1 MQSYNQERAILRYDG
16 KSFRNQV
23 KAQKTTGWLRMRI
36 SYFNG
41 SWKRQEDLKCWV
53 LGKSKLAT
61 AFREML
67 SVCQI
72 DATGGKDGDKFW
84 YGKNGDKFWYGKSRS
99 LNCSDLASL
108 TEAIAELRKIGW
120 EVYGD
125 LPPRRSRRLKYYR
138 VLRQQIRKAGVVI
151 DGANVIGEAG
161 KLVDERMLP
170 SRAPVLGSLLEGL
183 VGDKIDSRSIYFDR
197 SCLKWLRFKDV
208 QCRDLIVK
216 MQGTFPREAICI
228 PPKENGAAD
237 IKLLNA
243 ARGENGMRRFIIS
256 NDNFDE
262 YAEEFRWI
270 DEEPTAIL
278 NIELTDDGTALEI
291 PALGVRYP
299 VSPKRDYPI
308 RHLWGFFLPERR
320 SDLFLETVKED
331 IFWPANSFALV
342 GFETKRAIDWINA
355 AADEYCRPLIV
366 CSMKEIYEDKGN
378 PVLDEFQKRLIAEV
392 ESLLPPEER
401 EMLPQFEPEDITS
414 FLPAFDSALTRS
426 ARRFKAFD
434 SALNRRSEG
443 FNSNDPSFTL
453 VLTDLEQCLRFDLA
467 ERADFFGQLLL
478 GLFERKTYPIQ
489 IGLVSRVP
497 IRWLEFDTPR
507 GDPTL
512 SEKIRSYELPS
523 SVFKVEDIKRFV
535 PGLDDKIVRRIKALV
550 TSYGGE

>member
-1 MQSYNQERAILRYDG
+1 MQSNNQERAILRYDG

-72 DATGGKDGDKFW
+72 DATGGKD
-84 YGKNGDKFWYGKSRS
+84 GDKFWYGKSRS

-270 DEEPTAIL
+270 DEDRTAIL

-291 PALGVRYP
+291 PALGTRYP
-299 VSPKRDYPI
+299 VSHESDYPN
-308 RHLWGFFLPERR
+308 RRLWGFFLPERR
-320 SDLFLETVKED
+320 ADLFLETVEEY
-331 IFWPANSFALV
+331 IFEPANSFALV
-342 GFETKRAIDWINA
+342 GFETKTAIDWIDA
-355 AADEYCRPLIV
+355 AAEKYCAGRPEPIV
-366 CSMKEIYEDKGN
+366 CSMKEIYEDKGDS
-378 PVLDEFQKRLIAEV
+378 VLEEFLKRLIAEV
-392 ESLLPPEER
+392 ESRLLPEEK
-401 EMLPQFEPEDITS
+401 EMLSPFEPEDITS
-414 FLPAFDSALTRS
+414 FWAALEAALEALDRRCELFD
-426 ARRFKAFD
+426 
-434 SALNRRSEG
+434 
-443 FNSNDPSFTL
+443 SNDPCFTL
-453 VLTDLEQCLRFDLA
+453 VLTELEQCLRFDLA

-478 GLFERKTYPIQ
+478 GLLERKTYSIQ
-489 IGLVSRVP
+489 IGFVSRVP
-497 IRWLEFDTPR
+497 IRWLEFDTPL

-535 PGLDDKIVRRIKALV
+535 AGLDDKIVRRIKAFV